1 MIEVEITD
9 EMVVNARKKAREMG
23 LLKNSIRRG
32 QGAVAGFI
40 GEQIAV
46 KVLGGEWSNTYEYD
60 MILPDGTTV
69 DVKTKERSVA
79 PKPHYACSV
88 AKFNTRQKCDM
99 YGFVSVLKDHS
110 KGWFLGA
117 IPKQDFFDLAVS
129 VEKNQHDPD
138 NGYDARASCYNITI
152 EELQNV
158 QSDGNAVFSER
169 TTG

>member
-1 MIEVEITD
+1 
-9 EMVVNARKKAREMG
+9 
-23 LLKNSIRRG
+23 
-32 QGAVAGFI
+32 
-40 GEQIAV
+40 
-46 KVLGGEWSNTYEYD
+46 
-60 MILPDGTTV
+60 
-69 DVKTKERSVA
+69 
-79 PKPHYACSV
+79 
-88 AKFNTRQKCDM
+88 M

-169 TTG
+169 TAG